1 MLKFIWNSWWRNK
14 ERFILLLVGVLIVS
28 TGLSYLIGTTQA
40 NNGTV
45 VDELQKRWGS
55 SYDIVVRP
63 EGSRSVTEDLKLL
76 EPNYMSGLDGGITR
90 KQYETI
96 KKMTDVEVAASIA
109 MIGYN
114 QTLSS
119 IGTHT
124 IDQEG
129 IYKLTIKDTQD
140 TGLQNESS
148 SGVTFLAAG
157 WEPTGDAKKSGVS
170 PLPLGKQPLF
180 EYGSQVMIAGV
191 DPKAEAALVGL
202 DQATTKGTYSNYFS
216 KDDQVTSFGEDGVQ
230 IPILLNNR
238 EYVDA
243 SRIYTYEKVE
253 LPSKKKSINDLVQQV
268 EQKGGKKYLQSLPTS
283 GAKRYTI
290 TTQDVQK
297 KLVND
302 ILKHTLPTAEETNSN
317 SFTWIAL
324 KPSPIDYRSIKSPYA
339 SRWPFTYQ
347 VQPKQVD
354 QDSLLAKR
362 SMYREARMFG
372 KDSVDWPKVNLN
384 YIGVFDPKK
393 LNISKDPLT
402 ELPMETYFPSKAQ
415 WVMDKNERPVNPVRD
430 VKPTNDPY
438 DFLTKPP
445 SMLTTLAAAFKIR
458 GAKAISAIRV
468 NVKGVETMNA
478 ASEKKL
484 QQVAAE
490 IEQKT
495 GLITDV
501 TLGSSPQLALTYL
514 PGLKDESALGW
525 VQQPWIKLGSSIA
538 IFQEAKVGMS
548 GIIASVIAVAL
559 VYVFSSNIILL
570 YARKKEF
577 AILLSLGWRPRQL
590 SKLLFLEATM
600 LGTLVALISWTILG
614 SFWIT
619 TDNPIAIGR
628 ILLIG
633 LAGLLIY
640 WGGTLVPMS
649 LIRRIKPYESMRSGE
664 VSKGRRFVR
673 ARSVFGMS
681 INQLVTYWQ
690 RTLLSVVAIALPTS
704 LFIFFLFITFRLKG
718 VLYAT
723 WLGEY
728 VALEVGTMHY
738 VAMGVS
744 LLIAILTTTEI
755 MWQNVNERKSQLA
768 VLKATGWRDGQVRLL
783 VLSEGMITGLCAGV
797 IGLLTALGMIGFVY
811 GQFPVKELGFLSVM
825 LLIPVITGVL
835 GALLP
840 AQRAVRITPNAAL
853 GSVVENT
860 QATERRFKW
869 ALGSIAAS
877 LCVGVASLFLFAST
891 ESSTTTATQSTPP
904 QQQTS
909 GQKLKDLTT
918 NTKTFSD
925 KKTGKQDAALK
936 KLMEKGVIQTYPGD
950 PKAKYELFY
959 AKSLVPTP
967 KELNLKEK
975 PGYRYITIPV
985 FMHNSDTK
993 SKGVYSTYRP
1003 GTFTLTSLDG
1013 KEYSTV
1019 DYVNHNEKAFKNGYQ
1034 YFAPYKSVVDLVY
1047 QVPVDKKTFVLYA
1060 TDESIPKDTTVKIE
1074 LDQKTQ

>member
-96 KKMTDVEVAASIA
+96 KKVTDVEVAAPIA

-114 QTLSS
+114 QTVSS
-119 IGTHT
+119 VGTHT

-148 SGVTFLAAG
+148 SGVTYLAAG

-170 PLPLGKQPLF
+170 PLLLGKQPLF

-191 DPKAEAALVGL
+191 DPEAEAALIGL

-216 KDDQVTSFGEDGVQ
+216 KDDQVISFGEDGVQ

-253 LPSKKKSINDLVQQV
+253 LPSKKKSINDMVQQV
-268 EQKGGKKYLQSLPTS
+268 EQKGGKEYLDSLPTS
-283 GAKRYTI
+283 DAKRYTI

-445 SMLTTLAAAFKIR
+445 SMLTTLDAAFKIR
-458 GAKAISAIRV
+458 GDKAISAIRV

-484 QQVAAE
+484 QQVATE

-590 SKLLFLEATM
+590 SKLLFLEATI
-600 LGTLVALISWTILG
+600 LGTLVVLIAWTILG
-614 SFWIT
+614 SFWVT

-640 WGGTLVPMS
+640 WGGTLVPMT
-649 LIRRIKPYESMRSGE
+649 LIRHIKPYESMRSGE

-673 ARSVFGMS
+673 ARSVLGMS
-681 INQLVTYWQ
+681 TNQLVTYWQ

-738 VAMGVS
+738 VAMGVA

-768 VLKATGWRDGQVRLL
+768 VLKATGWQDRQVRLL
-783 VLSEGMITGLCAGV
+783 VLSEGMMTGLCAGV

-811 GQFPVKELGFLSVM
+811 GQFPVQELGFLSIM

-840 AQRAVRITPNAAL
+840 AERAVRITPNAAL

-869 ALGSIAAS
+869 VLGSIAAS
-877 LCVGVASLFLFAST
+877 LCIGVASLFLFAST
-891 ESSTTTATQSTPP
+891 ESSTTTPQSASPK
-904 QQQTS
+904 QQTS
-909 GQKLKDLTT
+909 GQKLRDLASE
-918 NTKTFSD
+918 TKTSAD
-925 KKTGKQDAALK
+925 KKTDDQKALK
-936 KLMEKGVIQTYPGD
+936 KLMKKGVIQTYPGD
-950 PKAKYELFY
+950 PEATSELFY
-959 AKSLVPTP
+959 AKSLIPTP
-967 KELNLKEK
+967 KELDLKEK
-975 PGYRYITIPV
+975 SGYRFVTVPV
-985 FMHNSDTK
+985 VMYDPDNRV
-993 SKGVYSTYRP
+993 KGAYAIYRP

-1013 KEYSTV
+1013 KEYETV
-1019 DYVNHNEKAFKNGYQ
+1019 DYVNHNKKAFRNSYQ
-1034 YFAPYKSVVDLVY
+1034 YLSPYKSTVDLVY
-1047 QVPVDKKTFVLYA
+1047 QVPDDQKVFVLFA
-1060 TDESIPKDTTVKIE
+1060 ADDAFPKDTTVKIE
-1074 LDQKTQ
+1074 LD

>member
-96 KKMTDVEVAASIA
+96 KKVTDVEVAAPIA

-114 QTLSS
+114 QTVSS
-119 IGTHT
+119 VGTHT

-148 SGVTFLAAG
+148 SGVTYLAAG

-170 PLPLGKQPLF
+170 PLLLGKQPLF
-180 EYGSQVMIAGV
+180 EYGSQIMIAGV
-191 DPKAEAALVGL
+191 DPEAEAALVGL

-216 KDDQVTSFGEDGVQ
+216 KDDQVISFGEDGVQ

-253 LPSKKKSINDLVQQV
+253 LPSKKKSINDMVQQV
-268 EQKGGKKYLQSLPTS
+268 EQKGGKEYLDSLPTS
-283 GAKRYTI
+283 DAKRYTI

-445 SMLTTLAAAFKIR
+445 SMLTTLDAAFKIR
-458 GAKAISAIRV
+458 GDKAISAIRV

-484 QQVAAE
+484 QQVTTE

-590 SKLLFLEATM
+590 SKLLFLEATI
-600 LGTLVALISWTILG
+600 LGTFVVLIAWTILG
-614 SFWIT
+614 SFWVT
-619 TDNPIAIGR
+619 TDNPIAIDR

-640 WGGTLVPMS
+640 WGGTLVPMT

-673 ARSVFGMS
+673 ARSVLGMS
-681 INQLVTYWQ
+681 TNQLVTYWQ
-690 RTLLSVVAIALPTS
+690 RTGLSVVAIALPTS

-738 VAMGVS
+738 VAMGVA

-768 VLKATGWRDGQVRLL
+768 VLKATGWQDVQIRLL
-783 VLSEGMITGLCAGV
+783 VLSEGMMTGLCAGV
-797 IGLLTALGMIGFVY
+797 IGLLTALGMIGFIY
-811 GQFPVKELGFLSVM
+811 GQFPVQELGFLSVM

-840 AQRAVRITPNAAL
+840 AERAVRITPNAAL

-877 LCVGVASLFLFAST
+877 LCIGVASLFLFAST
-891 ESSTTTATQSTPP
+891 ESSTTTPQSAP
-904 QQQTS
+904 QQQTN
-909 GQKLKDLTT
+909 GQKLKDLASDTT
-918 NTKTFSD
+918 TSAD
-925 KKTGKQDAALK
+925 KKTTKQEAALK
-936 KLMEKGVIQTYPGD
+936 KLMKKGVIQTYPGD
-950 PKAKYELFY
+950 PEAKYELFY
-959 AKSLVPTP
+959 AKSLAPTP
-967 KELNLKEK
+967 KDLNLKEK
-975 PGYRYITIPV
+975 PGYRYVTIPV
-985 FMHNSDTK
+985 FMHNSDTQ
-993 SKGVYSTYRP
+993 SKGAYSTYRP

-1034 YFAPYKSVVDLVY
+1034 YFAPYESLVDLVY

-1060 TDESIPKDTTVKIE
+1060 ADEAFPKNTTVKVE
-1074 LDQKTQ
+1074 LD

>member
-63 EGSRSVTEDLKLL
+63 EGSRSVTEDLNLL

-96 KKMTDVEVAASIA
+96 KQIADVEVAAPIA

-114 QTLSS
+114 RTSS
-119 IGTHT
+119 SVGTHT
-124 IDQEG
+124 IDKEG
-129 IYKLTIKDTQD
+129 IYRLKIKDTQD
-140 TGLQNESS
+140 TGLLKDSYEL
-148 SGVTFLAAG
+148 TLFLAAG
-157 WEPTGDAKKSGVS
+157 WEPSGNATKTGVS
-170 PLPLGKQPLF
+170 PQELGKQPLYEF
-180 EYGSQVMIAGV
+180 GSEVMIAGI
-191 DPKAEAALVGL
+191 DPEAEAKLIGL
-202 DQATTKGTYSNYFS
+202 NQATEKSEHSHYFTKNDLAVPYGDNA
-216 KDDQVTSFGEDGVQ
+216 TS

-243 SRIYTYEKVE
+243 TRTYTYEKVE
-253 LPSKKKSINDLVQQV
+253 IPLVDNSISATVQKI
-268 EQKGGKKYLQSLPTS
+268 EKKGGEEYLRTLSTTED
-283 GAKRYTI
+283 KTYTI

-297 KLVND
+297 KLVSD
-302 ILKHTLPTAEETNSN
+302 ILNNTLPTGDSTTSD
-317 SFTWIAL
+317 SLSPIGL
-324 KPSPIDYRSIKSPYA
+324 KPSPVDYRSVESPHA

-347 VQPKQVD
+347 VQPKEVPKE
-354 QDSLLAKR
+354 SLLAKR
-362 SMYREARMFG
+362 SMYREARTFG
-372 KDSVDWPKVNLN
+372 DNINDWPQVKLT
-384 YIGVFDPKK
+384 YIGVFNPKK
-393 LNISKDPLT
+393 LNVSKDPLT

-415 WVMDKNERPVNPVRD
+415 WVMDQNDRPVNPVRD
-430 VKPTNDPY
+430 VKPANDPY

-445 SMLTTLAAAFKIR
+445 SMLTTLDAAFKIR
-458 GAKAISAIRV
+458 GKKAISAIRV

-478 ASEKKL
+478 TSEKKL
-484 QQVAAE
+484 QAVAKE
-490 IEQKT
+490 IEEKT
-495 GLITDV
+495 GLTTDV

-514 PGLKDESALGW
+514 PGLKGESALGW
-525 VQQPWIKLGSSIA
+525 VQQPWIKLGSSMA

-548 GIIASVIAVAL
+548 GIIASVIAVAI

-590 SKLLFLEATM
+590 SKLLFLEATL
-600 LGTLVALISWTILG
+600 LGSLVTLIAWTILG

-619 TDNPIAIGR
+619 TSHPIALGR

-633 LAGLLIY
+633 LVGVIIY
-640 WGGTLVPMS
+640 WGGTLVPMT
-649 LIRRIKPYESMRSGE
+649 LIRKIKPYESMRTGE

-673 ARSVFGMS
+673 ARSVLGMS
-681 INQLVTYWQ
+681 VNQLATYWQ
-690 RTLLSVVAIALPTS
+690 RTLLSVIAIALPTS

-738 VAMGVS
+738 VAMGVA

-768 VLKATGWRDGQVRLL
+768 VLKATGWRDAKVRIL
-783 VLSEGMITGLCAGV
+783 VLSEGLMTGLGAGI
-797 IGLLTALGMIGFVY
+797 IGLLIALALIGFVY
-811 GQFPVKELGFLSVM
+811 NQFPTSELGFLSIM
-825 LLIPVITGVL
+825 LLIPMVTGVL
-835 GALLP
+835 GASLP

-853 GSVVENT
+853 GTIVENKKT
-860 QATERRFKW
+860 TERRFKL

-877 LCVGVASLFLFAST
+877 LCIGVVSLFLFAST
-891 ESSTTTATQSTPP
+891 ESSTAPQQSAPP
-904 QQQTS
+904 KQQTS
-909 GQKLKDLTT
+909 GQKLKDLSAEKISK
-918 NTKTFSD
+918 NVP
-925 KKTGKQDAALK
+925 KKSNQDPALK
-936 KLMEKGVIQTYPGD
+936 KLMKKGIIQTYPGD

-959 AKSLVPTP
+959 AKSLIPTP

-975 PGYRYITIPV
+975 AGYRYVTIPV
-985 FMHNSDTK
+985 FMHNSDTQ
-993 SKGVYSTYRP
+993 SKGAYSTYRP

-1019 DYVNHNEKAFKNGYQ
+1019 DYVNHNEKAWKYGYQ
-1034 YFAPYKSVVDLVY
+1034 YISPYKSLVDLVY
-1047 QVPVDKKTFVLYA
+1047 QVPVDQKVFVLYA
-1060 TDESIPKDTTVKIE
+1060 SDEAFPKPTTVKIE
-1074 LDQKTQ
+1074 LEDS

>member
-63 EGSRSVTEDLKLL
+63 KGSRSVTEDLKLL

-96 KKMTDVEVAASIA
+96 KDITDVEVAAPIA

-114 QTLSS
+114 QTVSS
-119 IGTHT
+119 VGTHT
-124 IDQEG
+124 VEKEG
-129 IYKLTIKDTQD
+129 IYKLTIKDTQN

-148 SGVTFLAAG
+148 NGVLFLAAG
-157 WEPTGDAKKSGVS
+157 WEPTGNAQKSGVS
-170 PLPLGKQPLF
+170 PLALGKQPLY

-191 DPKAEAALVGL
+191 DPEAEAALVGL
-202 DQATTKGTYSNYFS
+202 DQATQKGTYSNYFS
-216 KDDQVTSFGEDGVQ
+216 KDDVVTPFGEDSIQ

-243 SRIYTYEKVE
+243 TRVYTYEKVD
-253 LPSKKKSINDLVQQV
+253 LPFKKTSISDIVQQV

-283 GAKRYTI
+283 NAKNYTV

-297 KLVND
+297 KLVNN
-302 ILKHTLPTAEETNSN
+302 ILKHTLPTSEETDSN

-347 VQPKQVD
+347 VQPKKVE

-362 SMYREARMFG
+362 SMYREARLFG
-372 KDSVDWPKVNLN
+372 KDSADWPKVNLN

-393 LNISKDPLT
+393 LDISKDPLT

-415 WVMDKNERPVNPVRD
+415 WVMDKNERPVNPVQD
-430 VKPTNDPY
+430 VKPSNDPY

-445 SMLTTLAAAFKIR
+445 SMLTTLDAAFKIR
-458 GAKAISAIRV
+458 GDKAISAIRV
-468 NVKGVETMNA
+468 NVKGVDTMNA
-478 ASEKKL
+478 NSEKKL

-490 IEQKT
+490 IENKT

-514 PGLKDESALGW
+514 PGLKGESALGW

-548 GIIASVIAVAL
+548 GIIASVIVVAL

-619 TDNPIAIGR
+619 TDNPIAMSR

-673 ARSVFGMS
+673 ARSVLGMS
-681 INQLVTYWQ
+681 INQIVTYWQ

-811 GQFPVKELGFLSVM
+811 GQFPVQELGFLSIM
-825 LLIPVITGVL
+825 LFIPVITGVL

-853 GSVVENT
+853 GSIVENT

-869 ALGSIAAS
+869 ALGSIATS

-891 ESSTTTATQSTPP
+891 ESSTAP
-904 QQQTS
+904 QQSAPLKQQTN
-909 GQKLKDLTT
+909 GQKSKDLSSEKKSS
-918 NTKTFSD
+918 NDSKTVNQG
-925 KKTGKQDAALK
+925 TALK
-936 KLMEKGVIQTYPGD
+936 KLMKRGVIQTYPGD

-959 AKSLVPTP
+959 AKPLIPTP
-967 KELNLKEK
+967 KKLDLKEK
-975 PGYRYITIPV
+975 SGYRYITIPV
-985 FMHNSDTK
+985 FMHNSDTR
-993 SKGVYSTYRP
+993 SEGAYSNYRP

-1013 KEYSTV
+1013 KEYSSV
-1019 DYVNHNEKAFKNGYQ
+1019 DYVNHNEKAWKYGYQ
-1034 YFAPYKSVVDLVY
+1034 YISPYKSLVDLVY
-1047 QVPVDKKTFVLYA
+1047 QVPIDQKVFVLYA
-1060 TDESIPKDTTVKIE
+1060 ADEAFPKPTTVKIE
-1074 LDQKTQ
+1074 LEGS